1 MSTEDW
7 CNETVARTLAQRL
20 MSIYPQDIGYGES
33 DRTFALL
40 LRRVSTGRTPTQ
52 EATGKGKK
60 RLIKAED
67 DDQ

>member
-7 CNETVARTLAQRL
+7 CNDTVARTLAQRL
-20 MSIYPQDIGYGES
+20 MSIYPQDIGYEES
-33 DRTFALL
+33 DRTFVLL
-40 LRRVSTGRTPTQ
+40 LRRISIGRTPTQ

-67 DDQ
+67 YD